1 MTTPSSWLVL
11 LAVIVFVAGAALS
24 LTRHTARMRL
34 LGLVATLL
42 VVVVTCWIAWFS
54 GVTPAG
60 A

>member
-1 MTTPSSWLVL
+1 MP
-11 LAVIVFVAGAALS
+11 
-24 LTRHTARMRL
+24 L

-42 VVVVTCWIAWFS
+42 VVVVICWIAWFI